1 MISRFG
7 HINSVKTNKIVGLM
21 FGRLDIIYTDR
32 QTDRQTDVVLNIKD
46 GARSG
51 SSRTDEVRGEPLR
64 RVYDQTGRRQI
75 ESE

>member
-32 QTDRQTDVVLNIKD
+32 QTDRQTDR
-46 GARSG
+46 RSLKHQG
-51 SSRTDEVRGEPLR
+51 WSAERLFPDR
-64 RVYDQTGRRQI
+64 
-75 ESE
+75 